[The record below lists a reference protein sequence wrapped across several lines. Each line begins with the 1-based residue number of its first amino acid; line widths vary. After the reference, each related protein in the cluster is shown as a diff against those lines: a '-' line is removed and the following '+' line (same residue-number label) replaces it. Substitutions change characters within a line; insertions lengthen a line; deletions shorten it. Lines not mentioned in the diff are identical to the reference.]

1 VCDCA
6 QTGSPIATATGYDR
20 GDVRVGR
27 GAPRW
32 GALLAGLAGVCL
44 SALPARA
51 QPFNLGQTA
60 QTRVNWAG
68 FSAPGV
74 LPSRVLSHS
83 SPDGVAMLSPPAYG
97 FSSIINGGLMTYT
110 SGQWSMVRP
119 LSDTEPV
126 LARAGAFSSL
136 TNATVAGA
144 AFSSS
149 AAGIFAESIGVTE
162 IVGSS
167 VSQVHLTLTFV
178 LSGRMQRSDALGRAF
193 ARMNV
198 NLAPLGGS
206 PFTTLYS
213 DVLGGSRTYLGAPLP
228 ANDPGELERTISGL
242 EIPVTFTL
250 QVGGAPTSF
259 ALVLNAITTYSVG
272 TSTGHS
278 GSSLADF
285 HSGDFGLRLDRIHL
299 TEPGGAEIPSH
310 VVRLSAGTG
319 TDYSRLVIPSPG
331 APALLVATGILA
343 IHRRR
348 RH

>member
-1 VCDCA
+1 MSGVVAGVAALCL
-6 QTGSPIATATGYDR
+6 
-20 GDVRVGR
+20 
-27 GAPRW
+27 GAPT
-32 GALLAGLAGVCL
+32 
-44 SALPARA
+44 ARA

-74 LPSRVLSHS
+74 SPSRVLSQH
-83 SPDGVAMLSPPAYG
+83 SPDDMAMLTPPAYG

-110 SGQWSMVRP
+110 SNQWSMVRP
-119 LSDTEPV
+119 LNDTEAV
-126 LARAGAFSSL
+126 LAKAGAFSSL

-144 AFSSS
+144 AFNSS
-149 AAGIFAESIGVTE
+149 AAGIFAESIGVAE
-162 IVGSS
+162 IIDSS
-167 VSQVHLTLTFV
+167 VTHVNLTLTFV

-198 NLAPLGGS
+198 NLAPLAGT

-228 ANDPGELERTISGL
+228 ANDPGELDRTISGL

-250 QVGGAPTSF
+250 PVGGAAESF

-272 TSTGHS
+272 LTTGHS
-278 GSSLADF
+278 GSSLTDF
-285 HSGDFGLRLDRIHL
+285 HSGDFGLRLDRIRL
-299 TEPGGAEIPSH
+299 TELDGTEIPSH
-310 VVRLSAGTG
+310 LVRLNAGTG
-319 TDYSRLVIPSPG
+319 TDYARLVIPSPG
-331 APALLVATGILA
+331 TPALLLA
-343 IHRRR
+343 VGLLANRRR